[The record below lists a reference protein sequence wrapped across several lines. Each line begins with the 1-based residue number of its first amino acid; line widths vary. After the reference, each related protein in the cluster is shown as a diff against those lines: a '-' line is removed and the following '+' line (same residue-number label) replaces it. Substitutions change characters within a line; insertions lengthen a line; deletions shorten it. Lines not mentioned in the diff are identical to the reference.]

1 MESDD
6 PMLSGDLPDLP
17 AAPIAMAPDI
27 RPSPTSV
34 PLPRSSGGAKV
45 RYCKRTSH
53 EKRYGW
59 DSFDNIKTLGP
70 DWANTSSHSQIEV
83 YSFHFDALFN

>member
-1 MESDD
+1 
-6 PMLSGDLPDLP
+6 MLSGDLPELP
-17 AAPIAMAPDI
+17 GVPLIMAPDI
-27 RPSPTSV
+27 RPSSTSV

-53 EKRYGW
+53 EKRYKW
-59 DSFDNIKTLGP
+59 DSFDNIMTLGL
-70 DWANTSSHSQIEV
+70 DWANTFSHEQIEV